1 LALRDEKKEKMSE
14 NNLAKSEI
22 SILSIVFYGLAGI
35 VAVMVLVVLWGVVS
49 IPMTLDNINGTIS
62 LMGLGSIAG
71 LVVGPLKGILINAGI
86 VVMIVLS
93 GLAGT
98 LFGVGRLAAR
108 QTRLLARVA
117 QLEEEIRA
125 LKK

>member
-1 LALRDEKKEKMSE
+1 MGE
-14 NNLAKSEI
+14 NNPAKSEI
-22 SILSIVFYGLAGI
+22 SVLSIVFYVLAGI
-35 VAVMVLVVLWGVVS
+35 VAVMGLVALWGVVS
-49 IPMTLDNINGTIS
+49 IPMTLDNINNTIS
-62 LMGLGSIAG
+62 LMGLGSIGG
-71 LVVGPLKGILINAGI
+71 LVLGPLKGILINAGI

-117 QLEEEIRA
+117 QLEEEIRT
-125 LKK
+125 L

>member
-1 LALRDEKKEKMSE
+1 MSE

-22 SILSIVFYGLAGI
+22 SILSIVFYVLAGL
-35 VAVMVLVVLWGVVS
+35 VAVMGLVVLWGVVS
-49 IPMTLDNINGTIS
+49 IPMALDNINGTIS

-108 QTRLLARVA
+108 QTRLVARVA

-125 LKK
+125 LKE